1 MKQSVEVKTI
11 AAIIAIAAAII
22 AVSVFAQQILFR
34 DSDQIVQTIERI
46 EECVKSN
53 NWEQAE
59 SQSDQ
64 IMKQW
69 EDTKGI
75 WSALVDHQEIDN
87 IDVTLSRLQILVK
100 SKDDTS
106 ALQEAAALK
115 KFVGHI
121 PVKEKLILDNVF

>member
-1 MKQSVEVKTI
+1 MKKTAAIKTI